1 MSDLI
6 ASGVSPL
13 DERLGGLVP
22 RRTYLLCGSPGAGTS
37 VACLEFLNG
46 ALERGE
52 SAAILTHD
60 DPQDVI
66 AQAAFLG
73 LDLDRPLRE
82 EQFVLIRYQLDFVR
96 RFSRQLSTDVAF
108 DELRRL
114 LGTRTHSRLAIDS
127 IAPFLEAGAAAGAG
141 IAGVMRFLDEYGATT
156 MVTYPG
162 DLSAVYD
169 RRLEPL
175 LQRAAAIVQFV
186 PEGDRAGRIEIR
198 KVRFPAASTA
208 SIQFRI
214 APGVGFVAAAD
225 GMRRRASDARS
236 EGPARVLFLTLADD
250 APAELV
256 APLQRTY
263 DLAVRRGIATAFH
276 DLASD
281 RTDAI
286 LIDVR
291 RETLDD
297 ALSLV
302 RQLRSAGGLAPVAL
316 VSRFAMRW
324 HDRARAL
331 RAGADEFMAGDFH
344 PEEVRMRVE
353 SLLRR
358 GHHAAPLPAER
369 EEEETAVVRQP
380 TGGGALP
387 TPLDEDG
394 FRRVL
399 RVHMAEDR
407 LPLFTVVSARP
418 AGGDTGRLSEVALR
432 CVRVDSGDL
441 VGVVDGRVAIYL
453 HSARRKDV
461 TRFVERLRERWH
473 HTAQDE
479 LELDVASYPTDDAK
493 VTSMFGAA

>member
-22 RRTYLLCGSPGAGTS
+22 RRTYLVCGSPGAGKT
-37 VACLEFLNG
+37 VACLEFLNE

-52 SAAILTHD
+52 SGAILTHD
-60 DPQDVI
+60 DPQDLI

-82 EQFVLIRYQLDFVR
+82 EQFVLIRYQLDFAR
-96 RFSRQLSTDVAF
+96 RFSRQLSPDGAF
-108 DELRRL
+108 DEMRRL
-114 LGTRTHSRLAIDS
+114 LGTRSHSRLAIDS
-127 IAPFLEAGAAAGAG
+127 IAPFLEAGAAAGVG
-141 IAGVMRFLDEYGATT
+141 IAGAVRFLDEYGATS

-175 LQRAAAIVQFV
+175 LQRAAAIVNFV
-186 PEGDRAGRIEIR
+186 AEGDRAGRIEIR

-208 SIQFRI
+208 PIHFRI
-214 APGVGFVAAAD
+214 APGMGFVAAAD
-225 GMRRRASDARS
+225 RMRRRAGDARS
-236 EGPARVLFLTLADD
+236 EGPARVLFLTLAEDV
-250 APAELV
+250 PAELV
-256 APLQRTY
+256 APLQRAY
-263 DLAVRRGIATAFH
+263 DLAVRRGVVTAFH

-291 RETLDD
+291 RDTLND

-302 RQLRSAGGLAPVAL
+302 KQLRSAGGLAPIVL
-316 VSRFAMRW
+316 VSRFTMRW

-331 RAGADEFMAGDFH
+331 RAGADEFITGDFH
-344 PEEVRMRVE
+344 PEELRMRVE

-358 GHHAAPLPAER
+358 GHHAAPLLLEG
-369 EEEETAVVRQP
+369 EEDTAAVRQP
-380 TGGGALP
+380 TGAGAAP
-387 TPLDEDG
+387 APLDEEG

-399 RVHMAEDR
+399 KVHMAEDR

-418 AGGDTGRLSEVALR
+418 AAGDPQRLAEVALR
-432 CVRVDSGDL
+432 CVRIDSGDL
-441 VGVVDGRVAIYL
+441 VGIVDGRVAIYL

-461 TRFVERLRERWH
+461 TRFVERLRECWRR
-473 HTAQDE
+473 TAEDE
-479 LELDVASYPTDDAK
+479 VEMDVASYPTDDEK
-493 VTSMFGAA
+493 VARLFGAA

>member
-13 DERLGGLVP
+13 DERLGGFVP
-22 RRTYLLCGSPGAGTS
+22 RRTYLVCGSPGAGKS

-46 ALERGE
+46 ALQRGE

-60 DPQDVI
+60 DPQDLI

-82 EQFVLIRYQLDFVR
+82 EQFVLIRYQLDFAR
-96 RFSRQLSTDVAF
+96 RFSRQLSPDVAF
-108 DELRRL
+108 EELRRL
-114 LGTRTHSRLAIDS
+114 MGPRTHSRLAIDS

-141 IAGVMRFLDEYGATT
+141 IAGAMRFLDEYGATT

-162 DLSAVYD
+162 DLAAVYD

-175 LQRAAAIVQFV
+175 LQRAAAIVNFAA
-186 PEGDRAGRIEIR
+186 EGDRAGRIEIR

-208 SIQFRI
+208 PAHFRI
-214 APGVGFVAAAD
+214 APGVGFVAATD
-225 GMRRRASDARS
+225 DMRRRAGDARS

-250 APAELV
+250 VPAEV
-256 APLQRTY
+256 IEPLQRAY
-263 DLAVRRGIATAFH
+263 DLAVRRGVVTAFH
-276 DLASD
+276 DLASA

-286 LIDVR
+286 VIDVR
-291 RETLDD
+291 HDTLDD

-302 RQLRSAGGLAPVAL
+302 RQLRSAGGLAPIAL
-316 VSRFAMRW
+316 VSRFTMRW

-331 RAGADEFMAGDFH
+331 RAGADEFITGDFH
-344 PEEVRMRVE
+344 PEELRMRVE

-358 GHHAAPLPAER
+358 GHHAAPLLLEGEQDAAP
-369 EEEETAVVRQP
+369 VRQP
-380 TGGGALP
+380 IGPGAALA
-387 TPLDEDG
+387 PLDEEG

-399 RVHMAEDR
+399 QLHMAEDR
-407 LPLFTVVSARP
+407 LPLFTLVSARP
-418 AGGDTGRLSEVALR
+418 AAGDPQRLAEVALR
-432 CVRVDSGDL
+432 CVRADTGDL
-441 VGVVDGRVAIYL
+441 VGIVDGRVAIYL

-461 TRFVERLRERWH
+461 TRFLERLRETWRR
-473 HTAQDE
+473 TAQDDVE
-479 LELDVASYPTDDAK
+479 MDVASYPTDDEK
-493 VTSMFGAA
+493 VTRLFGAA

>member
-1 MSDLI
+1 MSALI

-13 DERLGGLVP
+13 DERLGGFVP
-22 RRTYLLCGSPGAGTS
+22 RRTYLVCGSPGAGKS
-37 VACLEFLNG
+37 VACLEFLHA
-46 ALERGE
+46 ALEQGD

-60 DPQDVI
+60 DPQDLI

-82 EQFVLIRYQLDFVR
+82 EQFVLVRYQLDFAR
-96 RFSRQLSTDVAF
+96 RFSRQLSPDVAF
-108 DELRRL
+108 EELRRL
-114 LGTRTHSRLAIDS
+114 LGPRTHSRLAIDS

-141 IAGVMRFLDEYGATT
+141 IAGAMRFLDEYGATT

-162 DLSAVYD
+162 DLAAVYD

-175 LQRAAAIVQFV
+175 LQRAAAIVHFAA
-186 PEGDRAGRIEIR
+186 EGDRAGRIEIR

-208 SIQFRI
+208 PIHFRI
-214 APGVGFVAAAD
+214 APGVGFVAAD
-225 GMRRRASDARS
+225 DRMRRRAGDARG
-236 EGPARVLFLTLADD
+236 EGPARVLLLTLADD
-250 APAELV
+250 VPAELV
-256 APLQRTY
+256 APLQRAY
-263 DLAVRRGIATAFH
+263 DLAVRRGVVTAFH

-291 RETLDD
+291 RDTLDD

-302 RQLRSAGGLAPVAL
+302 RQLRSAGGLAPIAL
-316 VSRFAMRW
+316 VSRFTMRW

-331 RAGADEFMAGDFH
+331 RAGADEFITGDFH
-344 PEEVRMRVE
+344 PEELRMRVE

-358 GHHAAPLPAER
+358 GHHAAPLSV
-369 EEEETAVVRQP
+369 EEEDTAVVRQP
-380 TGGGALP
+380 IGAGTTP
-387 TPLDEDG
+387 APLDEEG

-399 RVHMAEDR
+399 QVHMAEDR
-407 LPLFTVVSARP
+407 LPLFTLVSARP
-418 AGGDTGRLSEVALR
+418 AAGDTRRLAEVALR
-432 CVRVDSGDL
+432 CVRADSGDL

-461 TRFVERLRERWH
+461 ARFLERLRETWH
-473 HTAQDE
+473 RTAQDD

-493 VTSMFGAA
+493 VTRLFGAA

>member
-13 DERLGGLVP
+13 DERLGGFVP
-22 RRTYLLCGSPGAGTS
+22 GRTYLVCGSPGAGKS

-60 DPQDVI
+60 DPQDLI

-82 EQFVLIRYQLDFVR
+82 EQFVLIRYQLDFAR
-96 RFSRQLSTDVAF
+96 RFSRQLSPDVAF

-141 IAGVMRFLDEYGATT
+141 IAGAMRFLDEYEATT

-175 LQRAAAIVQFV
+175 LQRAAAIVHFAA
-186 PEGDRAGRIEIR
+186 EGDRAGRIEIR

-208 SIQFRI
+208 PIQFRI
-214 APGVGFVAAAD
+214 APGVGFVTAAD
-225 GMRRRASDARS
+225 RMRRRASDARG

-250 APAELV
+250 VPAELA
-256 APLQRTY
+256 APLQRAY
-263 DLAVRRGIATAFH
+263 DLAVRRGVATAFH

-291 RETLDD
+291 RDTLDD

-302 RQLRSAGGLAPVAL
+302 RQLRSAGGLAPIAL
-316 VSRFAMRW
+316 VSRFTMRW

-344 PEEVRMRVE
+344 PEELRMRVE

-358 GHHAAPLPAER
+358 GHHAAPLPAEP
-369 EEEETAVVRQP
+369 EDETAVVRQP

-441 VGVVDGRVAIYL
+441 VGVLDGRVAIYL

-461 TRFVERLRERWH
+461 ARFVERLRESWNR
-473 HTAQDE
+473 TAQED